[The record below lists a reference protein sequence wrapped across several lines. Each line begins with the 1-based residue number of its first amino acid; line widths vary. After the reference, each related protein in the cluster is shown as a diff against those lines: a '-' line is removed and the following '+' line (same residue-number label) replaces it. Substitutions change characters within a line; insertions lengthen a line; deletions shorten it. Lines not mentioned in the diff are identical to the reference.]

1 MAMISSGEC
10 QWVHWVRGVTER
22 PWTVGVAE
30 DDMVVFGCVGVDV
43 GDDVGDDVG
52 RAELVVSC
60 RG

>member
-30 DDMVVFGCVGVDV
+30 DDMVVGRYLGVSALMSAMMSAMMSVG
-43 GDDVGDDVG
+43 
-52 RAELVVSC
+52 LS
-60 RG
+60 